1 MKAKYEVTGMTCAAC
16 QAHVEKAVR
25 QVAGVRSVEVN
36 LLSNSMRVDY
46 DESQCGDLAIRK
58 AVSDAGYRAF
68 AEGERNSGKKKDPAL
83 IRLIVSF
90 VVLLILMYVAM
101 GHMIGLPLPPFLDG
115 HENSLYFALAQLVLV
130 LPIVVIYRRYFFSGF
145 KKLFRLS
152 PNMDSL
158 IALGASASLI
168 YGVYAIAMIAFGLHS
183 GDMELVMEYHS
194 NLYFESAGMILTLV
208 SLGKYLEGLSKK
220 KTTKAISKLMDLAPK
235 SAVLEEDGH
244 EKTVPVEE
252 VNLGDIVIVKKGDQ
266 VPVDGIIVEG
276 SCSVDQSN
284 ITGES
289 IPVFKS
295 VGEEVYSSTINSAGY
310 IKLKATKVGRDTSIN
325 HIIALVEEAGN
336 SKAPISKLADKI
348 SGIFVP
354 CIMAI
359 ALIVFICHLCI
370 SRDFSLSFN
379 MGISVLVIACPC
391 ALGLATP
398 VAIMVGTGKGAEN
411 GLLIKNAEI
420 LEKAHSIRTLVLD
433 KTGTITEGKPK
444 VTDFRFEEEG
454 MLDIVYSFE
463 NQSEHPLAKAIVAY
477 CQDKGG
483 TLVDIDEYE
492 SLEGIGLRG
501 RIGQDEYYLGNRRAL
516 EINGID
522 DEKLIGQ
529 MDAFSSAGST
539 PLIAVKN
546 GKAVGYILVK
556 DEIKAS
562 SKEAVRRIKEK
573 KIDVIMLTGD
583 NRIVA
588 ENIAD
593 EVGIDHVISEVLP
606 QDKQKV
612 IQSLKSDDKHLVA
625 MVGDG
630 VNDALALTSADLGIA
645 IGGGSDVTLE
655 SSDIVLLR
663 DDLLDVVNVIAL
675 SRRVLRT
682 IKGNLFWAFFYNCI
696 GVVLASGIF
705 YYSFGLKLNPMVG
718 ALAMSFSSVF
728 VVLNALT
735 INFFHVERKNS
746 DKDNERETKEETTV
760 TLEVEGMMCE
770 HCAKRVK
777 EAAMNA
783 KGVSSAEVSLKEKKA
798 ILVLTDLSSV
808 DRAIE
813 NIRNAGYD
821 AHKSV

>member
-1 MKAKYEVTGMTCAAC
+1 MKAKYDVSGMTCAAC

-25 QVAGVRSVEVN
+25 QVSGVRSVEVN

-46 DESQCGDLAIRK
+46 DENQCNDLTIKK

-68 AEGERNSGKKKDPAL
+68 SEGERKSGKKKDSEL

-90 VVLLILMYVAM
+90 AILLVLMYVAM
-101 GHMIGLPLPPFLDG
+101 GHMIGLPLPPFLEG
-115 HENSLYFALAQLVLV
+115 HENGVYFALAQLVLV
-130 LPIVVIYRRYFFSGF
+130 LPIVVLYRRYFVSGF
-145 KKLFRLS
+145 KKLIRLS

-158 IALGASASLI
+158 IALSASASLI
-168 YGVYAIAMIAFGLHS
+168 YGIYAIAMMAFGLHT
-183 GDMELVMEYHS
+183 GNMEMVEEYHS

-220 KTTKAISKLMDLAPK
+220 KTTRAITKLMDLAPK
-235 SAVLEEDGH
+235 TATVEENGS
-244 EKTVPVEE
+244 EKIVPVEE
-252 VNLGDIVIVKKGDQ
+252 VKLGDIVIVKKGDQ
-266 VPVDGIIVEG
+266 IPVDGIIAEG

-289 IPVFKS
+289 IPVFKT
-295 VGEEVYSSTINSAGY
+295 VGEEVYSSTINNAGY
-310 IKLKATKVGRDTSIN
+310 IKLKATKVGQDTSIN

-359 ALIVFICHLCI
+359 ALITFVCHLCI

-444 VTDFRFEEEG
+444 VVDFRFEEKE
-454 MLDIVYSFE
+454 MLNIVYSFE
-463 NQSEHPLAKAIVAY
+463 NLSEHPLAKAIVAY
-477 CQDKGG
+477 CQEQGG
-483 TLVDIDEYE
+483 QLVQIDEYE

-501 RIGQDEYYLGNRRAL
+501 KIGPDEYYLGNRRTL

-522 DEKLIGQ
+522 DEETLRRL
-529 MDAFSSAGST
+529 DAFSLSGST

-546 GKAVGYILVK
+546 GKVVGTILVK
-556 DEIKAS
+556 DEIKPS
-562 SKEAVRRIKEK
+562 SKEAVRRLREK
-573 KIDVIMLTGD
+573 KIEVIMLTGD

-588 ENIAD
+588 ENIAG

-606 QDKQKV
+606 EDKQKV
-612 IQSLKSDDKHLVA
+612 IRSLKTDDRHLVA

-630 VNDALALTSADLGIA
+630 VNDALALASADLGIA

-663 DDLLDVVNVIAL
+663 NDLLDVVNVIAL
-675 SRRVLRT
+675 SKRVLRT

-705 YYSFGLKLNPMVG
+705 YYSFGLKLNPMIG

-735 INFFHVERKNS
+735 INFFRVERK
-746 DKDNERETKEETTV
+746 DDREKEKKMKQEEKV
-760 TLEVEGMMCE
+760 VLDVEGMMCE
-770 HCAKRVK
+770 HCVKHVK
-777 EAAMNA
+777 EAALRA
-783 KGVSSAEVSLKEKKA
+783 EGVRSCEVSLKDGKA
-798 ILVLTDLSSV
+798 TLTVDDPASV